1 MATEELPS
9 GQWISRARFDQVYGA
24 AGIDHAFGVMW
35 GPHRNQRVSLR
46 IAPGQERGV
55 LHVYDPLWDEYN
67 VLDHTVTID
76 EARRAF
82 DAVVASVGY
91 RGIGVD
97 ALAGALRREQLRPLL
112 EASIEPTSGHE
123 LGIEL

>member
-1 MATEELPS
+1 MASEQPPTGE
-9 GQWISRARFDQVYGA
+9 WMSRARFEQEYGPV
-24 AGIDHAFGVMW
+24 GLDHAFGVMW

-46 IAPGQERGV
+46 IAHEQSHGV
-55 LHVYDPLWDEYN
+55 LYVYDPVWDEYN

-82 DAVVASVGY
+82 DTVVGTVGY

-97 ALAGALRREQLRPLL
+97 ALADALRREQLRPLL
-112 EASIEPTSGHE
+112 EASIEPTSAHE
-123 LGIEL
+123 LGIVL